1 MNACTSFSSTV
12 GLVISIFFII
22 NLNSAIYVHNELC
35 YMYTM
40 NSAIYVHNLSL
51 VGSRTDEFDELI
63 NDKFITHFL
72 GFMNFHICIQSMSK

>member
-1 MNACTSFSSTV
+1 
-12 GLVISIFFII
+12 
-22 NLNSAIYVHNELC
+22 
-35 YMYTM
+35 M

-72 GFMNFHICIQSMSK
+72 GFMNFHICIQSMSKYSKLLYPVHVKIK